1 MSKNKQEKV
10 SRLIKVAY
18 FDEETASDYLDITAG
33 GKVASTSEDIKNKS
47 ADTTAKLQT
56 SIAAK
61 LAWLPIL
68 GASSNAEVGTEFSS
82 SGSSLLKKTLS
93 NTILT
98 DYLTKADTDDNIVK
112 LTNLVITVPENS
124 ITFMKMFTPFMAMM
138 RTEETGVDLAKLD
151 EVLVNAK
158 GYYELIGTKD
168 DGNSL
173 ILRFNIRAFRNSY
186 GLADLTKMNLMF
198 HAIHVGKTL
207 ERNLS
212 VEAEMN
218 VQRGRN
224 SQDHL
229 TAVDVADNKQANCD
243 SRTDVYDVVL
253 AGVVRS

>member
-47 ADTTAKLQT
+47 ADTTAKLQA

-82 SGSSLLKKTLS
+82 SGSSLLRKTLS

-98 DYLTKADTDDNIVK
+98 EANTDDSIVK
-112 LTNLVITVPENS
+112 LTDLIITVPENS
-124 ITFMKMFTPFMAMM
+124 IAFMKMFTPFTAMM

-158 GYYELIGTKD
+158 GYYELIGAKD
-168 DGNSL
+168 DGNSM

-207 ERNLS
+207 ERDLS
-212 VEAEMN
+212 MEAEMN
-218 VQRGRN
+218 VQRGRS

-229 TAVDVADNKQANCD
+229 TAVDVADNIQANCD